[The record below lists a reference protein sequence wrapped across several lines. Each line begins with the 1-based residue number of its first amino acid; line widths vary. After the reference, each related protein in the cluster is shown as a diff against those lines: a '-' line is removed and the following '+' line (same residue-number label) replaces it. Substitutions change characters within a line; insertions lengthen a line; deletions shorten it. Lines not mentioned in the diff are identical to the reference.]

1 MRVSFLITSRLRLV
15 ILYNNFKTRKD
26 IDAGAVGPNTTDG
39 WYNDSK
45 GFRVKGIYQVSDKA
59 TLTAYQDVAET
70 QAGADHNRT
79 SVEFSVNF

>member
-1 MRVSFLITSRLRLV
+1 VNIGQAA
-15 ILYNNFKTRKD
+15 RKGDLAYALSYRD
-26 IDAGAVGPNTTDG
+26 IEGGATGPATTDG

-45 GFRVKGIYQVSDKA
+45 GFRVKGIYKVSDKA

-79 SVEFSVNF
+79 SAEFSVNF